1 MQLHDA
7 IRTRTTVHRYQPG
20 EVDTRAIER
29 AIEAAICAPNH
40 RMTEPWRFTLIGP
53 EGREAITAINADL
66 KTAKAGGPL
75 DEPSLAKL
83 RAKMLNPGALIVVSQ
98 ISTNDPAA
106 EREDYAAVACA
117 AQNLMLSL
125 HADGWGSKW
134 STGGVTT
141 DPRTYAAANI
151 NPTIEQIVGF
161 IWAGRPT
168 NDKPPAKPARRKT
181 AADVL
186 RRAR

>member
-7 IRTRTTVHRYQPG
+7 IRTRTTVHQYQPG
-20 EVDTRAIER
+20 DVDLRVIER

-40 RMTEPWRFTLIGP
+40 RMTEPWRFTLVGAA
-53 EGREAITAINADL
+53 GREAIATINADL
-66 KTAKAGGPL
+66 KAAKAGAAL

-98 ISTNDPAA
+98 TLTRDPAI
-106 EREDYAAVACA
+106 EHEDYAAVACA

-141 DPRTYAAANI
+141 DPRTYATADIDPAV
-151 NPTIEQIVGF
+151 ERIVGF
-161 IWAGRPT
+161 IWIGRPAD
-168 NDKPPAKPARRKT
+168 DKLPTKPTRRKT
-181 AADVL
+181 TSDVF
-186 RRAR
+186 RRVP